1 MALQPRGSRLV
12 PDACSPPCMI
22 LYLTSPPSSLIEE
35 WQRVLAGR
43 GGDGSDSPCG
53 GHTLMLE
60 VPGEES
66 WSRQDTLRMFSN
78 LVFDDSTKTRFTFS
92 FLK

>member
-22 LYLTSPPSSLIEE
+22 LYLTSLPASLIEE

-43 GGDGSDSPCG
+43 GGDGSDSSHG

-66 WSRQDTLRMFSN
+66 WSRQDTLKMFSN
-78 LVFDDSTKTRFTFS
+78 LVFDDSTKNRVTFS